1 LTALAIDGDTIAYQG
16 HRWRLVG
23 FNAPEWH
30 KPACFR
36 EGVHAWLAKRML
48 QSYFD
53 RGAIV
58 VEVFDLGRDPY
69 GRRLGRA
76 FLDGQPVAKLMIGAG
91 LAERFEC
98 NRGGCPKR
106 RRNWCK

>member
-1 LTALAIDGDTIAYQG
+1 MTALAIDGDTIAHQG
-16 HRWRLVG
+16 HHWRLVG

-30 KPACFR
+30 RPACFR

-48 QSYFD
+48 QSYLD

-58 VEVFDLGRDPY
+58 VEIHDLGRDPY
-69 GRRLGRA
+69 GRR
-76 FLDGQPVAKLMIGAG
+76 Q
-91 LAERFEC
+91 RFEC

-106 RRNWCK
+106 RNWCK

>member
-1 LTALAIDGDTIAYQG
+1 MTALAIDGDTVIDHGA
-16 HRWRLVG
+16 RWRLVG

-36 EGVHAWLAKRML
+36 EGVHAWLAKRRL
-48 QSYFD
+48 QSYLD
-53 RGAIV
+53 AGAII
-58 VEVFDLGRDPY
+58 VEVHDLGRDPY

-76 FLDGQPVAKLMIGAG
+76 TLDGVPIADLMINAG

-98 NRGGCPKR
+98 TARGCPKR
-106 RRNWCK
+106 RNWCK